1 MVGVSNFRHAQYDAQ
16 GVGIDDPQALRR
28 QAEID
33 LATGALVGPDGWSL
47 VGGKGPSGN
56 RLVVLGDSITAFG
69 GLPASPTAVTAVG
82 NVVTINLT
90 NHGESVGNLGV
101 LHLATQVEYNGV
113 WLVDSVIDANNF
125 TVRVTNAPT
134 VSPATGPRVWI
145 SSRSTTSLSYWTW
158 ADFLLGGPF
167 DIQANAGVGSNT
179 TAEILARLDADVLSL
194 RPNIVIALA
203 GTNDVRYVQT
213 PASMELAWENLQQIY
228 ARVLSSGALLVVCS
242 VLPVSSADSGA
253 ATVLPLQRALN
264 ARIAAYASATAN
276 VVFADTYAAIVDSAS
291 ADGRA
296 LTSMLSD
303 SVHPN
308 AVGAYLV
315 GKALAAALAPIAFTR
330 APLISSNADVYSV
343 SALSKNRLSNP
354 LMVNSG
360 GTLGAGVTSA
370 SGGTT
375 GIAQGWQAARTGAAT
390 AVVSL
395 VDRTVA
401 DDGDALGKKQ
411 RIEATGTADG
421 ETVTLSLIT
430 GVTPFAA
437 GDVIYSDFIF
447 SVNSASN
454 VKYILAN
461 LVCATSIGNF
471 TIWHN
476 AGSANGYPNAQA
488 PFSGVVRTRDFKVP
502 GGAVVTGVNLSVVV
516 GFAGVGNATIDV
528 SRVRVATA

>member
-1 MVGVSNFRHAQYDAQ
+1 MATLQSGQTISIQLAEGESYTVTPSGTAQVSTRGVSGSELSAPRTLTSAQTFGPYTEAGAISIACLSGTVDYTQAGGAVYQ
-16 GVGIDDPQALRR
+16 DPT
-28 QAEID
+28 
-33 LATGALVGPDGWSL
+33 TGALVGADGWSL

-69 GLPASPTAVTAVG
+69 GLSAPPTAVTAVG

-134 VSPATGPRVWI
+134 VSPATGPIVWI

-167 DIQANAGVGSNT
+167 DIQANAGVGGNT

-194 RPNIVIALA
+194 RPNIVIALV

-296 LTSMLSD
+296 LTSMLLD

-315 GKALAAALAPIAFTR
+315 GKALAAALAPIR
-330 APLISSNADVYSV
+330 AA
-343 SALSKNRLSNP
+343 
-354 LMVNSG
+354 M
-360 GTLGAGVTSA
+360 
-370 SGGTT
+370 
-375 GIAQGWQAARTGAAT
+375 AQ
-390 AVVSL
+390 
-395 VDRTVA
+395 
-401 DDGDALGKKQ
+401 
-411 RIEATGTADG
+411 
-421 ETVTLSLIT
+421 
-430 GVTPFAA
+430 
-437 GDVIYSDFIF
+437 
-447 SVNSASN
+447 
-454 VKYILAN
+454 
-461 LVCATSIGNF
+461 
-471 TIWHN
+471 IWH
-476 AGSANGYPNAQA
+476 
-488 PFSGVVRTRDFKVP
+488 K
-502 GGAVVTGVNLSVVV
+502 
-516 GFAGVGNATIDV
+516 IDLI
-528 SRVRVATA
+528 